1 MDMPSASPRGLLD
14 ELSPRIASMPSSSHS
29 SPWSQPRPLVTIGP
43 QSPGAN
49 GFSSA
54 QHTPRPSA
62 VGPGPASTDWASI
75 FAAPLN
81 PSIFAAL
88 EANGVFGPVNQSL
101 PLSNA
106 QPSSLPASAFN
117 DHYSLQGHSRQNGSL
132 SAHAPLDNQGAWSQP
147 PSAYSTPHM
156 RHQRPNLPRANSSAG
171 EVTRIKPSLSA
182 MSRIDDSSQQSDD
195 GRTDRIPGR
204 SSLSRSLQSPDLLH
218 PASYSSE
225 RSINGLPPSLW
236 MSSAAEASQVNGR
249 HRKLSAEVSEPPSSA
264 KASSYAYSPLSPLSP
279 STETKSVAFTDLFD
293 GGFMPAPPT
302 SEQPTSSFT
311 SPRAGSPDL
320 KSYDEPDPA
329 TMAKEDPL
337 ATQVWKMYARQKA
350 TLPQAQRMENLTWR
364 MMALTLKKKKEEEE
378 AGRSESKTS
387 SPCIEQGTGPKQ
399 EAQSPKVASPTVPS
413 VQPAQ
418 IASDVAGPSK
428 AGASAEEVGR
438 GRRPEKGR
446 SRVKVVGFDGANP
459 DGLDEEEEARDIS
472 MDWRAFSRSRS
483 RVDMDWK
490 PQSRSRSRP
499 PEHTSFDQ
507 HGMMASNMSFGFTSM
522 LPPDDVSF
530 SRPSKSTSSLP
541 SSMSL
546 LSAARRSPPFIS
558 STVGGELSSVYEE
571 PHAMAGPSSFDG
583 QERYPNTLDFHPFP
597 SSYNNSTFMPA
608 SLPSL
613 GLHGPKIPPGSSP
626 GDVRTFPRHVRKT
639 SFDHTVSKDGL
650 LSGLSGR
657 HQVNGKPLS
666 PDALAGN
673 KRRADAP
680 HAESML
686 RGDPASVPNV
696 LSGPQL
702 PGDDHYDQHS
712 SFPSSSFHFSFPS
725 YDSVGL
731 FTEGG
736 LHGTDGDGGDGRY
749 THHSSARSSISTPGF
764 VGSPGGHELSA
775 GAAAAAASLAENYA
789 HLSAGGLSGLDGS
802 LDYRHLMGLVYPGQ
816 GVDSG
821 GLGSPSAGYT
831 HVDPTQ
837 ILAGVGQGDFGSGLQ
852 QHASPSSDGWNASSN
867 ASPEPYIASTAST
880 PPSGDGQLTTT
891 GRQVAQRKYVPLKNN
906 AQRKKSLPTLQ
917 SPNGE
922 ERRSTASTPELG
934 GEGATG
940 GTGQQGGKGGSE
952 DGEAPVI
959 LCTNCQTTNTPL
971 WRRDPEGQPLCNA
984 CGLFYKLHGVV
995 RPLSLKTDVI
1005 KKRNRASGAPNG
1017 GNRKNSTGAA
1027 KTANRP
1033 RSQSNSGLIGGH
1045 RVGMVGSGN
1054 GNGLAMKRQRRTST
1068 SLQASAGLRRE

>member
-1 MDMPSASPRGLLD
+1 MDISSASPRGLLD
-14 ELSPRIASMPSSSHS
+14 ELSPRIPSMPSSSHS
-29 SPWSQPRPLVTIGP
+29 SPWSQTMPLSAIGQ
-43 QSPGAN
+43 QSPNAN
-49 GFSSA
+49 GYSSA

-106 QPSSLPASAFN
+106 QPSSLPGPAFS
-117 DHYSLQGHSRQNGSL
+117 DHYSLQGQSRQNGNLNHRTSL
-132 SAHAPLDNQGAWSQP
+132 DSQGSWSQP
-147 PSAYSTPHM
+147 QSTFSTPHI

-171 EVTRIKPSLSA
+171 EGARNKLGLSA
-182 MSRIDDSSQQSDD
+182 LSRIEDSARQSDD
-195 GRTDRIPGR
+195 GRADRLPGR
-204 SSLSRSLQSPDLLH
+204 SALSRSLQSPGPSLLH
-218 PASYSSE
+218 PTSYGSD
-225 RSINGLPPSLW
+225 RSVNGLPPSLW
-236 MSSAAEASQVNGR
+236 MSSASDASSHSDGR
-249 HRKLSAEVSEPPSSA
+249 NRKLSAEASEPPSSTR
-264 KASSYAYSPLSPLSP
+264 ASSHAYSPLSPLSP
-279 STETKSVAFTDLFD
+279 TTETKSVAFTDLFE
-293 GGFMPAPPT
+293 GGFMSAPHA

-320 KSYDEPDPA
+320 KSYDEPDPEK
-329 TMAKEDPL
+329 MAKEDPL
-337 ATQVWKMYARQKA
+337 ATQVWRMYARQKA

-378 AGRSESKTS
+378 AGSKTT
-387 SPCIEQGTGPKQ
+387 SPRVEQSAGPKH
-399 EAQSPKVASPTVPS
+399 EAQSPKVASPSVPTA
-413 VQPAQ
+413 QPAQ
-418 IASDVAGPSK
+418 SASNAAGPSSEGI
-428 AGASAEEVGR
+428 AGEEVGR

-459 DGLDEEEEARDIS
+459 DGLDEENETRDIS

-522 LPPDDVSF
+522 LPPDDASF
-530 SRPSKSTSSLP
+530 NRPGKTSSSLP

-546 LSAARRSPPFIS
+546 LSAARRSPPFAS
-558 STVGGELSSVYEE
+558 STVGGELPSVYEE
-571 PHAMAGPSSFDG
+571 PHSIPGPSSFDG

-626 GDVRTFPRHVRKT
+626 GDARTFPRHVRKT

-650 LSGLSGR
+650 FSGLSGR

-666 PDALAGN
+666 PDALAGI

-686 RGDPASVPNV
+686 RGDPASVPNI
-696 LSGPQL
+696 LTGPQL
-702 PGDDHYDQHS
+702 PGDDRYERNS
-712 SFPSSSFHFSFPS
+712 PFPSSTFNFTFPS
-725 YDSVGL
+725 YDSVGM
-731 FTEGG
+731 F
-736 LHGTDGDGGDGRY
+736 GDGGLSGPNADGGEGRY
-749 THHSSARSSISTPGF
+749 THHSSARSSISNPGF
-764 VGSPGGHELSA
+764 GSPSNNELSA

-802 LDYRHLMGLVYPGQ
+802 LDYRHLMGLVYPTQ
-816 GVDSG
+816 GIDSD
-821 GLGSPSAGYT
+821 GLGSPSGYT

-837 ILAGVGQGDFGSGLQ
+837 ILAGVGQADFGNGLQ

-880 PPSGDGQLTTT
+880 PPSGDGLPPTT
-891 GRQVAQRKYVPLKNN
+891 GRQAAQRKYVPLKQN

-934 GEGATG
+934 GEGGTG
-940 GTGQQGGKGGSE
+940 SGQQGGKGGSE
-952 DGEAPVI
+952 DGEAPPI